1 MSLNTV
7 QGDSEKF
14 RLLMEERIAA
24 YKAAHTAM
32 AAE

>member
-1 MSLNTV
+1 MNTV

-14 RLLMEERIAA
+14 RPLMEERIAA
-24 YKAAHTAM
+24 YKATHTAM

>member
-1 MSLNTV
+1 MNTV

-14 RLLMEERIAA
+14 RPLMVERIAA
-24 YKAAHTAM
+24 HKAAHTAM